1 MSRPIKSKSLFL
13 AVSLAVLACVVLC
26 ANAKEYNAN
35 NIRHKGY
42 GYVVAFSDCSEVAF
56 DETNA
61 TTSYEEKIH
70 NILSQAT
77 VQSDL
82 LRATIDRIRYSKT
95 EETNELCA
103 LILVHLFLKDALSGS
118 GFLLYRKSVEAV
130 MKTAQPSWT
139 LIGLTAD
146 PMLKGRNEATY
157 FNRTIANH
165 LRSDSGSLNTT
176 HGYVF
181 SPNFPG
187 HYRPH
192 ERIEW
197 RFASSDQKGGQI
209 RLTVLALNLAYNK
222 KTGRCLDYLEIYD
235 KATLRLK
242 LCQLSKMREPV
253 VFTSAFPTAKLVFVS
268 GEKQSYE
275 NFGFLVH
282 WQAKE
287 TLCNPNPC
295 LNGGVCQ
302 TESTGFATC
311 RCPETHAGLFCDI
324 STRCGGIIVGEQQ
337 GIVQA
342 PYYPVGYTP
351 GTNCRWIISAPFD
364 YIVYFEIVKIFLDD
378 AVECRDFITVKQA
391 SPLVAQ
397 NTVTKRFC
405 GNQVTERMRTE
416 FDTLDIQ
423 FNCTSGSSFPGFFMT
438 YEIAPN
444 FCLSNPCNDNQI
456 CINGHHSF
464 TCRCK
469 PGYTGRNCEYEIDYC
484 ATMPCLNGGTC
495 TSAGTGYKCLCTGA
509 FTGVN
514 CEAGVCENYSSC
526 YNNGICKVDD
536 SGLPTCVCPRDY
548 TGKDCSIIRCGMQ
561 AADYFTETVGSMQ
574 SPQFPIERPA
584 VIHCQYRFR
593 SSDVNKMW
601 IFKFSKFRLR
611 GEYYDEVAIYNAS
624 RTFYRIS
631 GYKENLTVVIPS
643 QTVTI
648 AIYASNDLTFSN
660 YSFTLDFT
668 QKENPCKENTCGR
681 NHNCI
686 PTADSYKCVCAA
698 GHTGTDCS
706 KEIDPCAQHPC
717 KNRGVCMPT
726 GDDFR
731 CHCIQPYFYGKTCEI
746 LNCSK
751 ITVED
756 YSGRITTPG
765 FLFQYYPPNVACS
778 WNFPH
783 KSPIMSYTF
792 VYASFA
798 IEGPSQTCDNDY
810 LEISSPKERYSTRLC
825 GKFKNR
831 LLTLPGP
838 VNMKFL
844 TNEVVEER
852 GFDLVYQYS
861 LTGLCNS
868 TLTLQKGS
876 FYLPPENVY
885 RQFQGDVCI
894 WRIDAGKNK
903 QIELTITMYGDSN
916 AEIYDSLNQTDSHL
930 IRKVNILY
938 RDRFS
943 VSNTASVK
951 IWIATQNPLYFSAFY
966 TIVPNKLCGFL
977 KCPENSTCKMIDD
990 VVFCA
995 CDEGRF
1001 CSENLPAFRCGG
1013 SVEEFPYAIKTIMNN
1028 QSGICEWRMQP
1039 FSQRHA
1045 ILVNFDRVDLGPDCL
1060 NGELVIYDS
1069 RKNVLVR
1076 LCKISSENPLVIWS
1090 HPISITVQ
1098 ATTSFPVSVVAR
1110 VFIGEN
1116 LCANASIKCPEHSK
1130 CRFNATSAFCVCD
1143 ENYFGDQCDQ
1153 KIRTCANVDCH
1164 NGTCVSTEDGF
1175 KCVCNSQ
1182 FSGTYCE
1189 VEFDECMSQPCQ
1201 NGGIC
1206 YMGQSGYRCRCTKG
1220 YYGQNCEREFC
1231 TYHVNGFS
1239 GVITSPRYPSKY
1251 ANNLVCSWKITAP
1264 ANHFIALR
1272 IFEMDLEGIPSSC
1285 SYDSLKIYDGE
1296 NSGAE
1301 LLLSACGK
1309 ANDHSI
1315 AVKSKHPGRSVS
1327 LLFTSDSS
1335 ISGNGFRIMWN
1346 ATHEKCLKKQCPTNS
1361 VCVLTASEEPH
1372 CVCDSGTNG
1381 TSCEMIDFCKH
1392 VSCDNGGFCQKQR
1405 GNFKCICPPEFGGI
1419 FCDMDVNECVLSP
1432 CKNEGMCVNDYGGF
1446 HCLCLVGFTGR
1457 LCEIAIRHEVIDT
1470 ETTIEVNSSV
1480 ETTQWSLFSNDD
1492 TLTHVEVVP
1501 AFLNLSR
1508 DQTIRISEGSRNYCT
1523 ELGEDLAIFSHGSKN
1538 AREVTSYGNSL
1549 VITFVNRQPAVV
1561 QPVKLFSFDVQWT
1574 HCPPGLYGLSCQ
1586 YKSIEEFDICDWKI
1600 ISQLNGRLIRRSASG
1615 KQNCSTTINLGFER
1629 MVNLKFSLFGY
1640 ESAHDA
1646 CSRSYVEIIEG
1657 PLSSGKSSGRFCEQ
1671 RFGVSLRTK
1680 LFSIIFVTG
1689 FISDN
1694 KIPQFEMQWMSEFDG
1709 EIPEQRMETE
1719 IATAIHASVVA
1730 SKSEGYNIKV
1740 EQTFDISKYKLITAE
1755 SGYLTSP
1762 GFPKPYSPNQKF
1774 SVTFTGDGISVFMFN
1789 LSNMQ
1794 LEEANTIGYC
1804 HDALLIYDSLPTGKE
1819 ALLKI
1824 ACGSESSV
1832 VVSNTSVV
1840 TVVFKTDSSTELTGF
1855 RIHFRQV
1862 NNNCIIHKCPPYS
1875 HCVNTPDSYRC
1886 DCDRG
1891 YTGVNC
1897 QEVVDRCDSSACMSG
1912 RGLCVSEHAGYHCQ
1926 CDQRYTGG
1934 LCQFDRSCPEN
1945 YCMHR
1950 GTCLVD
1956 STGKP
1961 YCLCHAPFYGHFC
1974 EKSNCTYSMVVA
1986 ERSVR
1991 SINFPLKY
1999 PSNIECTWTFETP
2012 SPNQV
2017 FLITLKSADM
2027 DCPGDHLQL
2036 DLGKDETVSICHESQ
2051 VTYFSRGTR
2060 VSFTFYSDGFN
2071 ERSGYDA
2078 HIKAVTDKCQ
2088 AFSCPN
2094 NSVCKNTNSGAAKCI
2109 CKPGFTGRQ
2118 CEESIHP
2125 CDEVPCLHDGTCKR
2139 VGFVNFLCVC
2149 RPGFTGKRCE
2159 IATNPCLPNPCFNG
2173 GICKREANRQY
2184 SCTCLPPTTGPRCES
2199 CAKSQ
2204 EVAEGELVSFG
2215 YPSGYSDDLSCE
2227 WKLGKQLGRYSFPS
2241 GIFLNITEFSVDL
2254 SFTDDYLEIRGSA
2267 GSFFNYSSRSVENSF
2282 FLQDPEVSVVLH
2294 SGNIGTGARRL
2305 SFKYHTYFDYC
2316 SLYPCMNGGICKN
2329 NLFTSNVRGRTCECR
2344 TEQFH
2349 GFSCETR
2356 GYFKCGQ
2363 LAEKQANLH
2372 GMIATG
2378 GFPAPHDNSN
2388 CSWAVRV
2395 PDGYVMAIE
2404 FHALDTNRHCSR
2416 CCHRPSYVQIE
2427 DKEYSQARF
2436 CGRSL
2441 PPLFY
2446 TKSNEIIVKFITSST
2461 VHEELGFL
2469 LTFDAV
2475 LNKCDGTHCYG
2486 NQTCVLDRTGEPV
2499 CLCSDGYSGEFCEK
2513 EVNLCETEDIICK
2526 NNGTCAAMH
2535 GKWECQCMA
2544 GFSGKHC
2551 ENDIWCKEFS
2561 CSYHGVCAH
2570 GANGPKCICD
2580 AGFTGTFC
2588 EHVICGGSIND
2599 NEGIIRSP
2607 KNSTGSSAQ
2616 YYFKGA
2622 SCLWNFTVSSDNC
2635 VHLLFDFVDL
2645 RSDYATYELCYPES
2659 LNVYYVTGS
2668 NNEKHLIRSLCDEDD
2683 QIEIVSP
2690 SNNVILDYN
2699 TVEDTD
2705 YEHLGFRVRYVIDEN
2720 DCTADKCQGNTICID
2735 QLDSSFKCVCK
2746 PGFTG
2751 SSCET
2756 KYSACNHFRPC
2767 GRFGQCIDIGD
2778 SFQCVCDADHTG
2790 KLCEQEVDHC
2800 SPSPCIYGKC
2810 INLRP
2815 GYTCECID
2823 KGSYFAYGANCE
2835 HVMCRPVLLVDEVGE
2850 IQSPFYPN
2858 DYPSSLTCSWTL
2870 DFQYNRILAITFD
2883 QISLDPTSCN
2893 EDYVEIRYPVHP
2905 SVSESDANRTRLC
2918 GKGEGMQFLLIPSPS
2933 AMIILKT
2940 GNLKTNSSGF
2950 HLTYK
2955 AEVPSICNA
2964 HPCNTGTCHV
2974 QDSGDYACYC
2984 PEGVYGNH
2992 CEIKPDVICNGR
3004 LTNGTG
3010 SVALSTENAS
3020 GIVEC
3025 GLEIIPYDKSQL
3037 EISKI
3042 NLRVLFSTLEP
3053 IGCKENYLEITSVG
3067 DSPFGSMEPTKICS
3081 GVFDLASNEMPFL
3094 ARSLKLR
3101 LRTNSRTHKVV
3112 LSYSVDFCE
3121 ENRVDCH
3128 EGSHCVNTMNA
3139 EQPFRCVCS
3148 SHSTD
3153 PRCFSPCQNEIL
3165 PGITG
3170 WFSSPNYL
3178 RDYPHNIDCSWTIS
3192 TFGIPA
3198 EVTFDFIDLEGTYPE
3213 CTSDYIEIVR
3223 KGNGSVREET
3233 ARICGKGTDLKFMSL
3248 SGEMTVTLHSDSFIS
3263 GRGFAARYNAVDNP
3277 CYRFTCLNGGI
3288 CKVISER
3295 LEPVCT
3301 CRRGYVGRFCERRIR
3316 CPDDYCLNGGSCY
3329 MMNSNPTCLCSAHF
3343 AGNRCEQVL
3352 CEQLYYSG
3360 TTFALA
3366 TNISERSAPANCHF
3380 YLTGP
3385 QGLPISVRLDDLQ
3398 LGSVRDCKNG
3408 FIELYKDFIPRKENL
3423 ISRFCNLANVPA
3435 LVGSNDTSKL
3445 LLIARIYKWT
3455 SFTALKGKVVQGFS
3469 CRNVV
3474 CEYGNCIQ
3482 DSNAIKCDCPDG
3494 QGGQMCEK
3502 SLCGQ
3507 TIVNKEQ
3514 GLIQSYTPWNEPF
3527 AYCFYTI
3534 NSRPGSIIYIFLFA
3548 DIPEDAPAN
3557 AIVAFDGP
3565 DETYDRT
3572 NISRTEI
3579 AFLTKGNAFSI
3590 LLTLLTKDESE
3601 FGYPFFQVM
3610 YTEVPLDVE
3619 FKSSSGEISSF
3630 DPAFGEFNRLE
3641 RNFTIS
3647 LRKPKRIFLNFL
3659 YLNTGSC
3666 EKNYISIRY
3675 NKGSTSL
3682 CGIQTGWN
3690 STFNTS
3696 ILRIQLKLTNYV
3708 DEYQGFTA
3716 NYTTLGKED
3725 NWAQGYQ

>member
-1 MSRPIKSKSLFL
+1 MVSKHNWGHS
-13 AVSLAVLACVVLC
+13 
-26 ANAKEYNAN
+26 
-35 NIRHKGY
+35 
-42 GYVVAFSDCSEVAF
+42 FSDCSEVAF

-495 TSAGTGYKCLCTGA
+495 TSAGTGYKCLCTG
-509 FTGVN
+509 GN
-514 CEAGVCENYSSC
+514 
-526 YNNGICKVDD
+526 
-536 SGLPTCVCPRDY
+536 
-548 TGKDCSIIRCGMQ
+548 
-561 AADYFTETVGSMQ
+561 
-574 SPQFPIERPA
+574 
-584 VIHCQYRFR
+584 
-593 SSDVNKMW
+593 DVNKMW

-1239 GVITSPRYPSKY
+1239 GVITSP
-1251 ANNLVCSWKITAP
+1251 
-1264 ANHFIALR
+1264 
-1272 IFEMDLEGIPSSC
+1272 
-1285 SYDSLKIYDGE
+1285 
-1296 NSGAE
+1296 
-1301 LLLSACGK
+1301 SACGK

-1523 ELGEDLAIFSHGSKN
+1523 ELGEDLAM
-1538 AREVTSYGNSL
+1538 
-1549 VITFVNRQPAVV
+1549 QPAVV

-1862 NNNCIIHKCPPYS
+1862 NNNCIIHKYVTAIGDTLES
-1875 HCVNTPDSYRC
+1875 TVKKWLI
-1886 DCDRG
+1886 
-1891 YTGVNC
+1891 GVTVQPAC
-1897 QEVVDRCDSSACMSG
+1897 QEEVYVLVNMLVTIANATNVIPAVFASLTEAVLKIIVC
-1912 RGLCVSEHAGYHCQ
+1912 
-1926 CDQRYTGG
+1926 TGERA
-1934 LCQFDRSCPEN
+1934 LLIRPAN
-1945 YCMHR
+1945 HTAYVMHP
-1950 GTCLVD
+1950 
-1956 STGKP
+1956 STATSVKT
-1961 YCLCHAPFYGHFC
+1961 
-1974 EKSNCTYSMVVA
+1974 NCTYSMVVA

-2036 DLGKDETVSICHESQ
+2036 DLGKDETLSICHESQ

-2078 HIKAVTDKCQ
+2078 HIKLL
-2088 AFSCPN
+2088 
-2094 NSVCKNTNSGAAKCI
+2094 TNVKHFPARIIQYVKT
-2109 CKPGFTGRQ
+2109 PTVGR
-2118 CEESIHP
+2118 
-2125 CDEVPCLHDGTCKR
+2125 LNA
-2139 VGFVNFLCVC
+2139 FVNLASQDGNAKKAFILVTKFPVC
-2149 RPGFTGKRCE
+2149 TMALRCE

-2199 CAKSQ
+2199 AKSQ

-2551 ENDIWCKEFS
+2551 ENEFS

-2588 EHVICGGSIND
+2588 D
-2599 NEGIIRSP
+2599 
-2607 KNSTGSSAQ
+2607 
-2616 YYFKGA
+2616 
-2622 SCLWNFTVSSDNC
+2622 
-2635 VHLLFDFVDL
+2635 DL
-2645 RSDYATYELCYPES
+2645 RTTLKEHRVCGISRDYATYELCYPES

-3112 LSYSVDFCE
+3112 LSYSISVKRTE
-3121 ENRVDCH
+3121 
-3128 EGSHCVNTMNA
+3128 
-3139 EQPFRCVCS
+3139 CVCS